1 MVSEKERKLDMVE
14 EIMAVDKTCPYS
26 ELKDLSLDEMER
38 KLRAVMKANI
48 PEYFHSCSCCSEDY
62 RASTVRGLC
71 PMCVNVSIIGYDYDE
86 TAGKPLSDED
96 IKGRDF
102 SGRLPDKT
110 SANGCEP
117 MTEKTQNV
125 SEIVDSENPQFR
137 VVSVHKDGTET
148 DIPNSEKQETLR
160 MAIHD
165 ESVVAIL
172 WQSPNL
178 TVTVDLSNDFRRN
191 AFDNACDYMF
201 KTDNDIE
208 VTRMVWSASKL
219 PSVAKIG
226 KRTQIGTATVPDW
239 TVRSYTSDDKA
250 MKKIGIYTS
259 DFMVVRQGS
268 GRATKAEQDDSYA
281 FWQNVAEEA
290 MADAPFEGYENK
302 PNKTGTTMK
311 AKTGEKKKIVAGR
324 KARAIKSYFQA
335 KQIVDWTGES
345 INDYFLDDGRKAD
358 LPELAVKYPWLYGQ
372 RAREVMGESP
382 IEPNVSGMLNELT
395 ASPEERELIE
405 TAVLLLDEERRC
417 RHMEIREMLNPD
429 FTAHSKF
436 DLSEFLNAITPMS
449 SLSTQVTPSELE
461 ALKLEQ
467 WADEADETVR
477 ASEQNYAQMN

>member
-14 EIMAVDKTCPYS
+14 EIMAVAPATKVS
-26 ELKDLSLDEMER
+26 ELLSLSLDELEFR
-38 KLRAVMKANI
+38 LDAVI
-48 PEYFHSCSCCSEDY
+48 PKDAPDKICTCCSQEY
-62 RASTVRGLC
+62 RASTVRELC
-71 PMCVNVSIIGYDYDE
+71 PSCINVSIIGYDYDE
-86 TAGKPLSDED
+86 TKGKPLTESD
-96 IKGRDF
+96 I
-102 SGRLPDKT
+102 SGHLSRKQLNLDGIVST
-110 SANGCEP
+110 TGCEP

-137 VVSVHKDGTET
+137 VVSVRKDGTET

-160 MAIHD
+160 MAIFD
-165 ESVVAIL
+165 ETVVAIH
-172 WQSPNL
+172 WVSPNL
-178 TVTVDLSNDFRRN
+178 NVIVDLSNDFRRN

-219 PSVAKIG
+219 PSVAKVG
-226 KRTQIGTATVPDW
+226 KRTQIGTAVVPDW
-239 TVRSYTSDDKA
+239 QVRSYTSDDKA
-250 MKKIGIYTS
+250 VKKIGIYTS

-268 GRATKAEQDDSYA
+268 GRATRAEQDESHA

-290 MADAPFEGYENK
+290 MADAPFEGYDNK

-311 AKTGEKKKIVAGR
+311 AKTAEKRKIVAGR
-324 KARAIKSYFQA
+324 KARAIKSFFQA

-345 INDYFLDDGRKAD
+345 INDYFLDDSVKAD

-382 IEPNVSGMLNELT
+382 IQPNVGGMLNELT

-429 FTAHSKF
+429 YTAHSKF
-436 DLSEFLNAITPMS
+436 DLGEFLNAITPIS
-449 SLSTQVTPSELE
+449 SLQVTPSELE

-477 ASEQNYAQMN
+477 TSEQNYAQMN